1 MSKEIKNTNTEEKKD
16 NKKKYALILLAAL
29 LLFGAAGVPIYMAGQ
44 KSEAKPQASVEL
56 KDEAVPMAASVADAK
71 DEADKTENSSN
82 AAGTTGATDVEETT
96 GTDSAAANGVLGERR
111 IITDPTEL
119 TAEADAIGALLA
131 ALPTTET
138 VAAPAAGGT
147 AGTPATDDEEARRQ
161 QEEAARQQQIAAAA
175 AARVQALKNKVDAL
189 RRDLEGVS
197 LEYKHAAVLA
207 KELAGA
213 TEEFKAAVDDA
224 NKKLEDAKAA
234 AVAAANASGAG
245 LEVLNKALTDENSVV
260 YKYFKEV
267 GKSES
272 DSLTASSA
280 KTKLDSTGNSWG
292 IGDAKKPT
300 DKQPEDGKGASN
312 EVIEA
317 VKTDASISQEAK
329 DLLEKELPDSKQDA
343 NYVNP
348 GMAFKALQWKSE
360 TPDKNG
366 NYVKYSLVWSPN
378 FDSAPVGG
386 KVPVYFI
393 NAEGD
398 LFVGEIDKV
407 AGTYTSG
414 TQLKKNVYSGDFTTK
429 IPTTG
434 ENSAEKFASAVAYL
448 QGVKYND
455 ADPTLITGKDA
466 VNTAAGEVANIVNDE
481 LMKTLTEL
489 AAAEGKPLSQV
500 ADENHVTLPS
510 TTAVTA
516 MSLEAAPA
524 ETAPAAVAPVA
535 GPAPTTET
543 ALTTETTS
551 AAPAPAAGPAPAEQP
566 ASQETSAPEAAPVAE
581 QTPVTE

>member
-1 MSKEIKNTNTEEKKD
+1 M
-16 NKKKYALILLAAL
+16 
-29 LLFGAAGVPIYMAGQ
+29 
-44 KSEAKPQASVEL
+44 
-56 KDEAVPMAASVADAK
+56 
-71 DEADKTENSSN
+71 
-82 AAGTTGATDVEETT
+82 
-96 GTDSAAANGVLGERR
+96 
-111 IITDPTEL
+111 
-119 TAEADAIGALLA
+119 
-131 ALPTTET
+131 
-138 VAAPAAGGT
+138 
-147 AGTPATDDEEARRQ
+147 
-161 QEEAARQQQIAAAA
+161 
-175 AARVQALKNKVDAL
+175 
-189 RRDLEGVS
+189 
-197 LEYKHAAVLA
+197 
-207 KELAGA
+207 
-213 TEEFKAAVDDA
+213 
-224 NKKLEDAKAA
+224 
-234 AVAAANASGAG
+234 
-245 LEVLNKALTDENSVV
+245 
-260 YKYFKEV
+260 
-267 GKSES
+267 
-272 DSLTASSA
+272 
-280 KTKLDSTGNSWG
+280 
-292 IGDAKKPT
+292 
-300 DKQPEDGKGASN
+300 
-312 EVIEA
+312 
-317 VKTDASISQEAK
+317 
-329 DLLEKELPDSKQDA
+329 
-343 NYVNP
+343 
-348 GMAFKALQWKSE
+348 
-360 TPDKNG
+360 
-366 NYVKYSLVWSPN
+366 WSPD
-378 FDSAPVGG
+378 FDFAPEGS

-414 TQLKKNVYSGDFTTK
+414 TKLNDAYSGDFTTK
-429 IPTTG
+429 ISTTG